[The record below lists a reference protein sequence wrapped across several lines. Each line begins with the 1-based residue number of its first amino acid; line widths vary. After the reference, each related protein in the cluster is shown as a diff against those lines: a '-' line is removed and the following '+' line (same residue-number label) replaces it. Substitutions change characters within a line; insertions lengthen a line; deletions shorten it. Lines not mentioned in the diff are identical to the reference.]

1 MNNLNAFPKIIK
13 FYYTNGVYTKEN
25 LEVFLAAGSISLDDY
40 AEITKESNTGNPEL
54 DEILNSEVTEVDL

>member
-1 MNNLNAFPKIIK
+1 MNNLNTFPKIIK
-13 FYYTNGVYTKEN
+13 FYYTNGIYTKEN

-54 DEILNSEVTEVDL
+54 DEILDSEVTEMDL